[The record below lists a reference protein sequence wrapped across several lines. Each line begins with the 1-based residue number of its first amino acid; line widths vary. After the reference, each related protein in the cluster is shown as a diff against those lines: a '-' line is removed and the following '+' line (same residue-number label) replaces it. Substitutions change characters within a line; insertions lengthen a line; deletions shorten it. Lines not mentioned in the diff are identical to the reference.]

1 MSKIKSLAC
10 DCFNLNIFFHYDFF
24 SSLLCA
30 CVYVHAYVC
39 GHVQACVWEDFC
51 MHVCGCARACMYEWG
66 VHTCTCMCMLSSSW
80 RSENNFQVFNSFL
93 PLCGF
98 QGLNS
103 GPKPWQQ
110 GLLSQRQLAGPRE
123 PSFLISPRLNSN
135 EEALVYA
142 DMAFSSGIRTA
153 NASSGPGPML
163 LDVNPPHRPTGA
175 PGPCIRQAAD
185 ETLACVLTYTHH

>member
-1 MSKIKSLAC
+1 MSVEVRRQLS
-10 DCFNLNIFFHYDFF
+10 
-24 SSLLCA
+24 
-30 CVYVHAYVC
+30 
-39 GHVQACVWEDFC
+39 
-51 MHVCGCARACMYEWG
+51 G
-66 VHTCTCMCMLSSSW
+66 VS
-80 RSENNFQVFNSFL
+80 SFL